1 MSTTV
6 PVPPATPTP
15 AVPPA
20 SARSVGL
27 VHDYLLVMRG
37 AERTFQA
44 IGDAWPDAPIYT
56 TVYSEEDTLG
66 RFEDHEIRTSP
77 LQRFGVRQDGF
88 RRLAPVYPWAVGKLD
103 VSEHDVIVSSS
114 SAFAHG
120 VQKRDDAVHLCY
132 CYTPLRYA
140 WHERDLT
147 RSKVPAIARPLM
159 DTGLDAMRRWD
170 RKQASEVDTYVAI
183 SELSRERIYE
193 AYGRE
198 AEIIHPPVELDR
210 FDVDHAPETEDFVLT
225 VGEVTSHKRLDV
237 ALEGA
242 RRAGV
247 PAKVVGTGPD
257 MERLQAEY
265 GETTE
270 FLGRV
275 DDDRLT
281 DLYSR
286 AKAVLVPNVEE
297 FGITAVEAQASGTP
311 VIATAAG
318 GVTETVRDGETGIL
332 LPHGSTEEFAEAL
345 YDVDLGAF
353 DEHVLAD
360 QAERF
365 SRPRFIREMHEAVD
379 RAVKT
384 A

>member
-1 MSTTV
+1 MSTVV
-6 PVPPATPTP
+6 PNATLP
-15 AVPPA
+15 
-20 SARSVGL
+20 SAGAADDLSVGL

-56 TVYSEEDTLG
+56 TVYSQEDTLG
-66 RFEDHEIRTSP
+66 RFDGHEIRTSP
-77 LQRFGVRQDGF
+77 LQRFGIKQDGF
-88 RRLAPVYPWAVGKLD
+88 RRLAPAYPWAVGKLD
-103 VSEHDVIVSSS
+103 VTEHDVIVSSS

-120 VQKRDDAVHLCY
+120 VQKRDGATHLCY

-140 WHERDLT
+140 WHERELT

-170 RKQASEVDTYVAI
+170 RKQADDVDTYIAI

-198 AEIIHPPVELDR
+198 SQIIHPPVELDR
-210 FDVDHAPETEDFVLT
+210 FDVDTGPATEDFVLT
-225 VGEVTSHKRLDV
+225 VGEVTSHKRLDI

-257 MERLQAEY
+257 MERLKAEY

-275 DDDRLT
+275 DDDQLT
-281 DLYSR
+281 ALYSR
-286 AKAVLVPNVEE
+286 ARAVLVPNVEE

-318 GVTETVRDGETGIL
+318 GATETVVDGETGIL
-332 LPHGSTEEFAEAL
+332 LPEGSTAEFAEAL
-345 YDVDLGAF
+345 HDADLGGF
-353 DEHVLAD
+353 DEQALVD

-365 SRPRFIREMHEAVD
+365 SRPRFIREMREAVD
-379 RAVKT
+379 ASVH
-384 A
+384 AA

>member
-1 MSTTV
+1 MSTVV
-6 PVPPATPTP
+6 PSATPP
-15 AVPPA
+15 
-20 SARSVGL
+20 SAGAADDLSVGL

-56 TVYSEEDTLG
+56 TVYSQEDTLG
-66 RFEDHEIRTSP
+66 RFDGHEIRTSP
-77 LQRFGVRQDGF
+77 LQRFGIKQDGF
-88 RRLAPVYPWAVGKLD
+88 RRLAPAYPWAVGKLD
-103 VSEHDVIVSSS
+103 VTEHDVIVSSS

-120 VQKRDDAVHLCY
+120 VQKRDGATHLCY

-140 WHERDLT
+140 WHERELT

-170 RKQASEVDTYVAI
+170 RKQAEDVDTYIAI

-198 AEIIHPPVELDR
+198 SQIIHPPVELDR
-210 FDVDHAPETEDFVLT
+210 FDVDTGPATEDFVLT

-275 DDDRLT
+275 DDDQLT
-281 DLYSR
+281 ALYSR
-286 AKAVLVPNVEE
+286 ARAVLVPNVEE

-318 GVTETVRDGETGIL
+318 GATETVVDGETGIL
-332 LPHGSTEEFAEAL
+332 LPEGSTAEFAEAL
-345 YDVDLGAF
+345 HDADLGGF
-353 DEHVLAD
+353 DEQALVD

-365 SRPRFIREMHEAVD
+365 SRPRFIREMREAVD
-379 RAVKT
+379 ASVH
-384 A
+384 AA

>member
-6 PVPPATPTP
+6 PTPAPPGTAPPAGL
-15 AVPPA
+15 
-20 SARSVGL
+20 SVGL

-37 AERTFQA
+37 AERTFEA
-44 IGDAWPDAPIYT
+44 IGEAWPDAPIYT
-56 TVYSEEDTLG
+56 TVYSSEDTLG
-66 RFEDHEIRTSP
+66 RFEDRDVRTSP

-88 RRLAPVYPWAVGKLD
+88 RRLAPAYPWAVGKLD
-103 VSEHDVIVSSS
+103 VSEHDVVVSSS

-120 VQKRDDAVHLCY
+120 VRKRPGALHLCY

-147 RSKVPAIARPLM
+147 RSKVPAVARPLM

-170 RKQASEVDTYVAI
+170 RRQAAEVDTYVAI
-183 SELSRERIYE
+183 SALSRDRIFE

-198 AEIIHPPVELDR
+198 AEIIHPPVETER
-210 FDVDHAPETEDFVLT
+210 FDVDDAPETEDFVLT
-225 VGEVTSHKRLDV
+225 VGEVTAHKRLDV

-257 MERLQAEY
+257 MERLRAEY

-275 DDDRLT
+275 DDATLP

-318 GVTETVRDGETGIL
+318 GATETVVDGETGIL
-332 LPHGSTEEFAEAL
+332 LPTGSTAEFAEAL
-345 YDVDLGAF
+345 HDADLGAF
-353 DEHVLAD
+353 DAHRLAD

-365 SRPRFIREMHEAVD
+365 SRPRFIREMREAVD
-379 RAVKT
+379 RAVR
-384 A
+384 AD